1 ISVQLLHFSQLP
13 LPASTLLAPVVLRR
27 RANSR
32 RTSMQSMLK
41 RKAVIGTATLA
52 VAALGGGA
60 YAATQSSSN
69 PRQAFLNDVAKRLH
83 VTPQQLQSA
92 VKGAYLDR
100 LQAAVAA
107 GKLTQG
113 QANA

>member
-1 ISVQLLHFSQLP
+1 
-13 LPASTLLAPVVLRR
+13 
-27 RANSR
+27 
-32 RTSMQSMLK
+32 
-41 RKAVIGTATLA
+41 VIGTATLA

-113 QANA
+113 QANAIKQRIQRYGLLGAGPLLGERGLFHGREML